1 MKPRSLTLS
10 KYQPNFND
18 PRVKARVETVL
29 AFCKPMLIQRKA
41 KAISSTVLT
50 QHFGNQN
57 SALGGRL
64 RYKLLQQEGT
74 YTPGKQSYSY
84 SLKPEGYAE
93 LAAAIGQDQELQTD
107 IGAARELYG
116 EIASG
121 AVAPQYTEPTIGAR
135 RYTPVQNLPKSLR
148 AQVFKGWFDY
158 DIEAAAPTLV
168 YQLACKVYRG
178 LYPAKTEQP
187 FPSIARLVDDR
198 TSVRKHVADITG
210 LDVPT
215 AKGVVVALFFGA
227 KLVPHQKQAI
237 YRLVGMDWSIMDRLK
252 ADPFVSAFRREARSM
267 WQYVLMD
274 ENAKNGRARVNGG
287 PVILKAA
294 TKSKQRMAVYLRLER
309 QVIDVVEALLLTNR
323 SVPVLIHDGFMVQ
336 SRIDAKQFERVVQ
349 EKTGYSIRLVESQV
363 GMQDEKLS
371 ERLTDEFVELIERQ

>member
-1 MKPRSLTLS
+1 MKPKSLTLS
-10 KYQPNFND
+10 TYQPNFND
-18 PRVKARVETVL
+18 PRVHARVETVL
-29 AFCKPMLIQRKA
+29 AFCKTMLIQRRA
-41 KAISSTVLT
+41 KPISSKDLT
-50 QHFGNQN
+50 KHFGNQN
-57 SALGGRL
+57 SKLGGRL

-74 YTPGKQSYSY
+74 YAPGSHSYSY
-84 SLKPEGYAE
+84 SLKQAGYAE
-93 LAAAIGQDQELQTD
+93 LAASIGQEVQTD
-107 IGAARELYG
+107 VGVARELYG

-168 YQLACKVYRG
+168 YQLACKIYRG

-187 FPSIARLVDDR
+187 FSSIARLVEDR
-198 TSVRKHVADITG
+198 TRVRKHVADITG

-215 AKGVVVALFFGA
+215 AKGVVVALLFGA

-237 YRLVGMDWSIMDRLK
+237 YRLVGMDWSIIDQLK

-267 WQYVLMD
+267 WQFVLMD
-274 ENAKNGRARVNGG
+274 ETAKNGRARVNGG
-287 PVILKAA
+287 PVVLKAA

-309 QVIDVVEALLLTNR
+309 QVIDVVETLLQNDR
-323 SVPVLIHDGFMVQ
+323 SVPVLIHDGFMVR
-336 SRIDAKQFERVVQ
+336 SRIDVREFERAVQ
-349 EKTGYSIRLVESQV
+349 EKTGYSIRLAESQV
-363 GMQDEKLS
+363 GMQDEQLS
-371 ERLTDEFVELIERQ
+371 ERVTDELVELIEQD